1 MTRTPWHHE
10 ARVRLTQ
17 NQLAKLFLESHGCC
31 RECGRKLGPSD
42 DWIAEHVIALEN
54 GGTND
59 FENMGI
65 TCLLCKP
72 IKDAR
77 DHAQAGKQRRTAAKH
92 FISRSMRKKS
102 ALSKKD
108 GYRYDWKQKRYVR
121 DE

>member
-1 MTRTPWHHE
+1 MRSPWHHDP
-10 ARVRLTQ
+10 RIRLTAQ
-17 NQLAKLFLESHGCC
+17 QVAKLFLERHGCC
-31 RECGRKLGPSD
+31 RECGRKLGPGTD
-42 DWIAEHVIALEN
+42 YIVEHIIALEN

-59 FENMGI
+59 FENLGL
-65 TCLLCKP
+65 TCLPCKP
-72 IKDAR
+72 VKDAR

-92 FISRSMRKKS
+92 FVSCSMRKKS